1 MNDENRSLQQEE
13 FLALTSIFG
22 TNSFKV
28 NNIDELAEEFQSYTF
43 KLSLE
48 NEPTF
53 SSQSNRSENLLTL
66 QFYLPQD
73 YPSSSQPTYEI
84 TSLYCGTLKIDDK
97 LRNEIDEKFK
107 ELFVPGQVVLFEWIE
122 FLREFMQQKLEQ
134 QFDKKIQEEEIK
146 EELMLEDEI
155 ITEEYE
161 EQKLRDESKQVSDF
175 PIIKSGEQLEHKKS
189 VFMAHLASVHNVQ
202 EVQIVRNTLLSNKK
216 IAKATHNIMA
226 YRIVQDN
233 GVILQDNDDDG
244 ETAAGSRLLH
254 LLQILDAKNVI
265 VIVSRWYGGIRLGP
279 DRFKDINNCAR
290 DLLDKSGYIQNNNS
304 IDQSARILSNDKN
317 GKTKKKK

>member
-22 TNSFKV
+22 TDSFKA

-48 NEPTF
+48 NEPTS
-53 SSQSNRSENLLTL
+53 SSQSNRSENSLTL

-97 LRNEIDEKFK
+97 LRNKIDEKFK

-122 FLREFMQQKLEQ
+122 FLREFMQQTLEQ
-134 QFDKKIQEEEIK
+134 QLAKKMQEEEIK

-161 EQKLRDESKQVSDF
+161 EQNLRDESKQIADF
-175 PIIKSGEQLEHKKS
+175 PNIKSGEPLEHKKS
-189 VFMAHLASVHNVQ
+189 VFMAHLASVQNVQ

-216 IAKATHNIMA
+216 VAKATHNIMA

-265 VIVSRWYGGIRLGP
+265 VIVSRWYGGIKLGP

-290 DLLDKSGYIQNNNS
+290 DLLDKYGYMQNSNS
-304 IDQSARILSNDKN
+304 IDQ
-317 GKTKKKK
+317 